1 MRVNEKSKNFHHF
14 DDLNTRT
21 PSSARFMVEIHEI
34 IKLLK
39 LQINKTMIE
48 LSFLVHK
55 KIKGCLLFQKVIK

>member
-1 MRVNEKSKNFHHF
+1 MNEKSKNFHHF

-34 IKLLK
+34 IKLNELK